1 MLKLNYTFFVRL
13 ISLLTLLIFVYE
25 FMFLIN
31 KKNNKIFYEKKRFL
45 KRKIKKG

>member
-25 FMFLIN
+25 FMFIIN
-31 KKNNKIFYEKKRFL
+31 KENKKFSIKKKIFKK
-45 KRKIKKG
+45 KD

>member
-31 KKNNKIFYEKKRFL
+31 KKNNKIFYEKK
-45 KRKIKKG
+45 KIFKKKD

>member
-31 KKNNKIFYEKKRFL
+31 KKNKKFS
-45 KRKIKKG
+45 IKKKDF

>member
-25 FMFLIN
+25 FMFLKN
-31 KKNNKIFYEKKRFL
+31 KKNNKILYKKKDF
-45 KRKIKKG
+45 